1 MASWRET
8 IFQLALA
15 IMGSSLL
22 GFAFNIF
29 IQPNIDIQINSRADI
44 NSTTEYHI
52 TSINRGL
59 SSAQDLRLS
68 VFFAGNFTDEP
79 AIISNENI
87 SSWSYENKTDIP
99 TMITIDTKRFSPNAF
114 LGIITTINQS
124 KEDPYYISATY
135 GQDTVIESRKS
146 IFPDESLIQLR
157 ENTLVLSIA
166 ALSFAFYLFLL
177 IAVRRT
183 SKFIPDIIE
192 DIVLV
197 RNTLSNNAS
206 KHFFGLKTWNSK
218 KNIQK
223 HRIIYDH
230 DDYKLID
237 EMYHKIRERDLL
249 LQHNIDFTLL
259 TGYNKECYELAKK
272 IYKIVVWSKYERSS
286 ERITDI
292 LFLILTVFLGSFI
305 VNYFSNNIINFLMYR
320 LDLISMNQDT
330 INVIMLIV
338 RTLLRSTLA
347 FAIIIGILKFRSL
360 IRVINIKIIKE
371 FSPSL
376 TRRKIVGLFILSY
389 IIINFP
395 IPFLPDY
402 VLGVESFLFGVS
414 FITMIKMFILILIV
428 SKINT
433 KNIF

>member
-1 MASWRET
+1 M
-8 IFQLALA
+8 
-15 IMGSSLL
+15 
-22 GFAFNIF
+22 
-29 IQPNIDIQINSRADI
+29 
-44 NSTTEYHI
+44 
-52 TSINRGL
+52 
-59 SSAQDLRLS
+59 
-68 VFFAGNFTDEP
+68 
-79 AIISNENI
+79 
-87 SSWSYENKTDIP
+87 
-99 TMITIDTKRFSPNAF
+99 
-114 LGIITTINQS
+114 
-124 KEDPYYISATY
+124 
-135 GQDTVIESRKS
+135 
-146 IFPDESLIQLR
+146 
-157 ENTLVLSIA
+157 
-166 ALSFAFYLFLL
+166 
-177 IAVRRT
+177 RRT